1 MYGENFE
8 LQSDCFERQ
17 RKVAQS
23 ARWGYATTPK
33 IPHRTFLR
41 NGFED
46 IVCGIHPRE
55 LLHAGCEVAAS
66 ECDDYRRE
74 LLALKAIINIT
85 FNSITSNPGES
96 RRSNT
101 STG

>member
-23 ARWGYATTPK
+23 ARWGYATTPHV
-33 IPHRTFLR
+33 PRRTFLR

-55 LLHAGCEVAAS
+55 LLQIQIWS
-66 ECDDYRRE
+66 I
-74 LLALKAIINIT
+74 LKTVSLIQSVLKGDLT
-85 FNSITSNPGES
+85 RVHVLVLGKTDSRNP
-96 RRSNT
+96 
-101 STG
+101 